1 MDFGMGKKAESHDQ
15 IYGEWTPIDP
25 QETQNTPSPI
35 NILEEITKSD
45 LEDEEEKEDFS
56 EVIKE
61 EKPRKRFGHYRS
73 VFQNFQTYL
82 QKPAH

>member
-1 MDFGMGKKAESHDQ
+1 MGKKAESHDQ

-45 LEDEEEKEDFS
+45 LEDKEEKEDFS

-61 EKPRKRFGHYRS
+61 EKPRKRFGHYRF